1 MMSTWKS
8 VIRLIMCCRAKYP
21 FKVKRATEQL
31 LNLEGIELIIL
42 DNCTE
47 RVDLDEVLSRIG
59 EIRDL
64 DYY

>member
-1 MMSTWKS
+1 
-8 VIRLIMCCRAKYP
+8 MCCRAKDP